1 MWYEIMKE
9 RKIKVAYWTTEQED
23 GLVLFRK
30 LQLKMAKQEFD
41 DEYLALLAEYRKQ
54 YLDSEHINIFAAYF
68 ALYYGDTQAALNLAE
83 AAWKKRK
90 CNFIIW
96 QLLIECYDKL
106 NMLPEKAKFQGYCH
120 HIYAAGMNLELDETQ
135 INQILDNLTMSQNIG
150 NYAPFVINK
159 TKLVDGRICTN
170 TVCLGGEY
178 IPWSM
183 DEDGYR
189 YLVGVFVNQDTINSN
204 GLLLAREKNISQF
217 VDGYAADMVFDIIK
231 AKSSKDFRF
240 DPKGKKYIIPLAG
253 DEASQEIE
261 ITAGGKKYD
270 AILGQWEWSYYRIE
284 EPVQIQG
291 KTKVHHGGGNTF
303 GT

>member
-9 RKIKVAYWTTEQED
+9 RKIKVAYWTIEQEE

-30 LQLKMAKQEFD
+30 LQHKLELQEFD
-41 DEYLALLAEYRKQ
+41 DEYLALLSDYREK
-54 YLDSEHINIFAAYF
+54 YPESEHVDIFAGYF
-68 ALYYGDTQAALNLAE
+68 ALYYEDVKEALKLAE

-90 CNFIIW
+90 CNFIVW

-106 NMLPEKAKFQGYCH
+106 HMLPEKAKFQGYCH
-120 HIYAAGMNLELDETQ
+120 HIYATGMNLELDETQ

-159 TKLVDGRICTN
+159 TKLADGRICTN

-183 DEDGYR
+183 DADGYR
-189 YLVGVFVNQDTINSN
+189 YLVGVFVNQETINSK
-204 GLLLAREKNISQF
+204 GLLLEREKNISQF
-217 VDGYAADMVFDIIK
+217 VDGYAADMVFDIVK
-231 AKSSKDFRF
+231 AKSGKDFIF

-261 ITAGGKKYD
+261 ITAGERKYD
-270 AILGQWEWSYYRIE
+270 TILGKWA
-284 EPVQIQG
+284 
-291 KTKVHHGGGNTF
+291 F
-303 GT
+303 GSNSKL